1 MGRLDEKL
9 EHEARH
15 LTPVQSVGCRIVQQ
29 GNVLRTLY
37 EAVEV
42 VGIHGVLMLDGSH
55 AERLA
60 QVIGDERRI
69 AARLG
74 ELPFVE
80 GQHDE
85 VAEVEVTRFQ
95 YAHYLHAD
103 GGLAVKRYVGGGE
116 QAVHQAFQRVC
127 MQAQPVILYQAEQ
140 AVDEGV
146 ALE

>member
-1 MGRLDEKL
+1 
-9 EHEARH
+9 
-15 LTPVQSVGCRIVQQ
+15 
-29 GNVLRTLY
+29 
-37 EAVEV
+37 
-42 VGIHGVLMLDGSH
+42 MLDGSH

-80 GQHDE
+80 GEHDE

-95 YAHYLHAD
+95 HTHYLHAD
-103 GGLAVKRYVGGGE
+103 GGLAVKRDVGGGE
-116 QAVHQAFQRVC
+116 QAVQRVC
-127 MQAQPVILYQAEQ
+127 MQAHPVILYQAEQ

>member
-103 GGLAVKRYVGGGE
+103 GGFAVKRDLGGGE
-116 QAVHQAFQRVC
+116 QAVHQTFQRVC
-127 MQAQPVILYQAEQ
+127 M
-140 AVDEGV
+140 
-146 ALE
+146 

>member
-1 MGRLDEKL
+1 MSWETRREP
-9 EHEARH
+9 EHGAH

-42 VGIHGVLMLDGSH
+42 VGIHGGSYAPDGSH

-74 ELPFVE
+74 SCSF
-80 GQHDE
+80 
-85 VAEVEVTRFQ
+85 
-95 YAHYLHAD
+95 
-103 GGLAVKRYVGGGE
+103 
-116 QAVHQAFQRVC
+116 C
-127 MQAQPVILYQAEQ
+127 
-140 AVDEGV
+140 
-146 ALE
+146 